1 MKFTITAGHGAGD
14 PGAVAKTG
22 ETEAA
27 LMTELREIVAEKLRQ
42 AGHTV
47 KTDGARWQNLPLV
60 HALTLVPG
68 SDVAVE
74 LHTNSVADVRAKGVE
89 VISLPAQKEMART
102 IARRIAHTL
111 EIPVRGAG
119 GWIDQSQSA
128 RGRLGFVR
136 GFARYRQERN
146 DRAKKNHHQDDQL
159 DQREAAHGEAHC
171 VHFHWNTA
179 VLTKPVP
186 AATVTVAIS
195 VLPTKIW

>member
-1 MKFTITAGHGAGD
+1 MKITITAGHGAGD

-22 ETEAA
+22 QTEAA
-27 LMTELREIVAEKLRQ
+27 LMTELRDIVAQKLRD

-68 SDVAVE
+68 ADVAIE
-74 LHTNSVADVRAKGVE
+74 LHTNDFTNPQARGVE
-89 VISLPAQKEMART
+89 VVSLPAQKELARA

-119 GWIDQSQSA
+119 GWIDQAQSH

-136 GFARYRQERN
+136 AGGLVVECFFLSNPEELARYESR
-146 DRAKKNHHQDDQL
+146 KWL
-159 DQREAAHGEAHC
+159 
-171 VHFHWNTA
+171 
-179 VLTKPVP
+179 
-186 AATVTVAIS
+186 VASAI
-195 VLPTKIW
+195 VKAITE